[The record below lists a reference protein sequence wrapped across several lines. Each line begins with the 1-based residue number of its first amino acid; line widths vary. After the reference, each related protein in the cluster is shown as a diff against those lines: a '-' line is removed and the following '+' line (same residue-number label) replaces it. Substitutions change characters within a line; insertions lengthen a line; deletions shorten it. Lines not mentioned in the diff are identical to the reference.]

1 MLFGIFIC
9 WTTMQSLKI
18 IIERQNSSSHGESYL
33 LVQLSERPVT
43 RASPGVETKRAVVEE
58 RNYDRF
64 LLSILS

>member
-33 LVQLSERPVT
+33 LVQLSEMPVT

-58 RNYDRF
+58 RNYGPF
-64 LLSILS
+64 PS

>member
-33 LVQLSERPVT
+33 LVQLSEMPVT

>member
-33 LVQLSERPVT
+33 LVQLSEMPVT
-43 RASPGVETKRAVVEE
+43 RASPGVETKRAVVGE